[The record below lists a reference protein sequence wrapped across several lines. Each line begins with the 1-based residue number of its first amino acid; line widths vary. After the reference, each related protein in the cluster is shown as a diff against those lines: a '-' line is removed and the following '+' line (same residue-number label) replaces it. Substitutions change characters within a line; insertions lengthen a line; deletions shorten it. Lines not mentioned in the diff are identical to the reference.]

1 MGMYYFYFS
10 IMIIAGLQKSTLI
23 DYPGHIAAV
32 VFTAGCN
39 LRCGYCHNPEMVV
52 PDQIVA
58 NQSTHLSEKVFYN
71 FLDRRI
77 WVLDGV
83 SICGG
88 EPTIHRDLPDFCRT
102 IKSRWFRVKLD
113 TNGQNPDMITRLI
126 DEDLVDYFAM
136 DIKHIWDKYPSLV
149 WVSIDSEK
157 YKKTISLIMNSGK
170 DYEFR
175 STIIDG
181 VHTED
186 DIREMISYVTWA
198 RSYYLQNYRS
208 GTTLDPD
215 FLGNSFWESDL
226 YRFKRIALESV
237 KKCEIRI

>member
-1 MGMYYFYFS
+1 
-10 IMIIAGLQKSTLI
+10 MIIAGLQKSTLI

-52 PDQIVA
+52 PEQIVA
-58 NQSTHLSEKVFYN
+58 NKPTHISESIFYN
-71 FLDRRI
+71 FLDRRV
-77 WVLDGV
+77 WVLDGI

-88 EPTIHRDLPDFCRT
+88 EPTIHRDLPDFCLA

-113 TNGQNPDMITRLI
+113 TNGQNPDMIAELI
-126 DEDLVDYFAM
+126 EENLVDYFAM
-136 DIKHIWDKYPSLV
+136 DIKHTWDKYSSLV
-149 WVSIDSEK
+149 WVSIDPEK
-157 YKKTISLIMNSGK
+157 YKKTISLIMNSWK

-181 VHTED
+181 VHRED
-186 DIREMISYVTWA
+186 DIREMTSYIAWA

-208 GTTLDPD
+208 GATLDPN
-215 FLGNSFWESDL
+215 FQGSSFYQSDL
-226 YRFKRIALESV
+226 DHFRDIALENV
-237 KKCEIRI
+237 EKCEIRG

>member
-1 MGMYYFYFS
+1 
-10 IMIIAGLQKSTLI
+10 MIIAALQKSTLI

-39 LRCGYCHNPEMVV
+39 LRCWYCHNPEMVV

-83 SICGG
+83 SICGW
-88 EPTIHRDLPDFCRT
+88 EPTIHRDLPDFCRA
-102 IKSRWFRVKLD
+102 IKSRWFSVKLD
-113 TNGQNPDMITRLI
+113 TNGQNPDMIARLI
-126 DEDLVDYFAM
+126 EENLVDYFAM
-136 DIKHIWDKYPSLV
+136 DIKHTWDKYPSLV
-149 WVSIDSEK
+149 WVSIDPEK
-157 YKKTISLIMNSGK
+157 YKKTISLIMNSWK

-186 DIREMISYVTWA
+186 DIREMTSYIAWA

-215 FLGNSFWESDL
+215 FQGRSFYQADL
-226 YRFKRIALESV
+226 DHFKKIALESV
-237 KKCEIRI
+237 KKCDIRT